1 MLAMPDLTASLP
13 PHPVRAPDGSSGA
26 RSALP
31 DFDLLRA
38 WLHLANVQLSP
49 RVAAL
54 LLSHFNNDPRAILGA
69 SEMELEQA
77 GCPPPPLARLLDSQ
91 FQPTSEQEGWLTR
104 PDIRLLWQSHPDY
117 PRALRDIPTPPPL
130 LFVRGD
136 LRESDWLGV
145 GMVGS
150 RRATPYGRTI
160 AHKLAREL
168 VGHGLTV
175 ISGGAVGIDAASH
188 QGALD
193 GGGRTLAIVGCG
205 LDVDYPQA
213 NRALFDKI
221 ATQGAI
227 LSEYPFGSQPEAW
240 RFPQRNRVISG
251 LAQGVLVVEAPESS
265 GALNTVRHALEQGRP
280 ILSVPGN
287 IDRPASVGTNNL
299 IKEGATPI
307 TETADIL
314 RALNMV
320 VVPARAEHQRMF
332 DLASSEAD
340 APEGAAGKKVP
351 AGERASSQSA
361 ASRAASSM
369 QSPSASPAPPP
380 HLSAHQRALLTCLS
394 LTPRHID
401 AVAQEAGVPTVQA
414 GVEMTLMELNGLVRR
429 LPGNTYIRAL

>member
-1 MLAMPDLTASLP
+1 MPDSSTTFSPHSL
-13 PHPVRAPDGSSGA
+13 RAPGSTPGALSG
-26 RSALP
+26 LP
-31 DFDLLRA
+31 DADLLRA

-54 LLSHFNNDPRAILGA
+54 LLAHFNSDPRALLAA
-69 SEMELEQA
+69 SESELEQA
-77 GCPPPPLARLLDSQ
+77 GCPPPPLARLRDPQ
-91 FQPTSEQEGWLTR
+91 FRPTPAQEQWLER
-104 PDIRLLWQSHPDY
+104 PDIHLLWQSHPDY
-117 PRALRDIPTPPPL
+117 PRALKDIPTPPPI
-130 LFVRGD
+130 LFVRGE
-136 LRESDWLGV
+136 LRETDKLGV
-145 GMVGS
+145 GIVGS

-168 VGHGLTV
+168 VGHGLTI
-175 ISGGAVGIDAASH
+175 ISGGAVGIDAAAH

-193 GGGRTLAIVGCG
+193 GGGRTLAIIGCG

-213 NRALFDKI
+213 NRAMFDKI
-221 ATQGAI
+221 AAQGAI
-227 LSEYPFGSQPEAW
+227 ISEYPFGSQPEAW

-251 LAQGVLVVEAPESS
+251 IAQGVLVVEAPESS

-280 ILSVPGN
+280 VLSVPGN

-320 VVPARAEHQRMF
+320 VIPARAEHQRMF
-332 DLASSEAD
+332 DLAPSSSD
-340 APEGAAGKKVP
+340 APETATANNTPSAGK
-351 AGERASSQSA
+351 RASSTPAVSAAQSSA
-361 ASRAASSM
+361 AS
-369 QSPSASPAPPP
+369 APPP
-380 HLSAHQRALLTCLS
+380 HLSAPQRALLTCLS

-401 AVAQEAGVPTVQA
+401 AVAQEAGIPTVQA

>member
-1 MLAMPDLTASLP
+1 MPDPSTTLS
-13 PHPVRAPDGSSGA
+13 PHPLRAPGETPG
-26 RSALP
+26 ALP
-31 DFDLLRA
+31 TLPDADLLRA

-54 LLSHFNNDPRAILGA
+54 LLAHFDNDPRAILA
-69 SEMELEQA
+69 APDAELEHA
-77 GCPPPPLARLLDSQ
+77 GCPPPPLARLRDPLY
-91 FQPTSEQEGWLTR
+91 QPKPEQERWLER

-117 PRALRDIPTPPPL
+117 PRALKDIPTPPPI
-130 LFVRGD
+130 LFVRGE
-136 LRESDWLGV
+136 LRETDKLGV
-145 GMVGS
+145 GIVGS
-150 RRATPYGRTI
+150 RRATPYGRAI

-168 VGHGLTV
+168 VGHGLTI
-175 ISGGAVGIDAASH
+175 ISGGAIGIDAAAH

-193 GGGRTLAIVGCG
+193 GGGRTLAIIGCG

-213 NRALFDKI
+213 NRAMFDKI
-221 ATQGAI
+221 AGQGAI
-227 LSEYPFGSQPEAW
+227 ISEYPFGSQPEAW

-251 LAQGVLVVEAPESS
+251 MAQGVLVVEAPESS

-280 ILSVPGN
+280 VLSVPGN

-307 TETADIL
+307 TETGDIL

-320 VVPARAEHQRMF
+320 VVPARSEHQRMF
-332 DLASSEAD
+332 DLAPASPD
-340 APEGAAGKKVP
+340 APETSTANNTPSAGK
-351 AGERASSQSA
+351 RASSTPA
-361 ASRAASSM
+361 ASVAQAS
-369 QSPSASPAPPP
+369 ATATPP
-380 HLSAHQRALLTCLS
+380 HLSAPQRALLTCLS

-401 AVAQEAGVPTVQA
+401 AVAQEAGIPTVQA